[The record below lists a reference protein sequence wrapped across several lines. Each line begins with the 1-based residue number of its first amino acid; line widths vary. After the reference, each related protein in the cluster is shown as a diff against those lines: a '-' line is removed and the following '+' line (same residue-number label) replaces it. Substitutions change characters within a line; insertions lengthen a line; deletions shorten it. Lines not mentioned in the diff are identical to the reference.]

1 MSGGVHDSRV
11 NGREISEETARGWM
25 AAFNSD
31 EPLYKQFPVRLI
43 NGKTVPGI
51 RVVCNP
57 CGQHLTGDR
66 LRGRV
71 VQSLPHVVSVSANGM
86 CVVCERLTHVDFRL
100 RAHPCETVVEWLATN
115 GQWQAKEVRPSTLLE
130 RVVGA
135 ARRLRAK
142 WRSWR

>member
-1 MSGGVHDSRV
+1 MSGGADESR
-11 NGREISEETARGWM
+11 GSDREVREETARGWM

-51 RVVCNP
+51 RVVCSP

-100 RAHPCETVVEWLATN
+100 RAHPGETMVEWLATN

-130 RVVGA
+130 RAFGVV
-135 ARRLRAK
+135 RRLRARL
-142 WRSWR
+142 RSAR